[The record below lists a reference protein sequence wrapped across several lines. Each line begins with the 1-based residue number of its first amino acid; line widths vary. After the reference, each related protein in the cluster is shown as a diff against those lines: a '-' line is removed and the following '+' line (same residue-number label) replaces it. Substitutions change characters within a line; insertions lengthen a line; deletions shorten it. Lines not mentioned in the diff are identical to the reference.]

1 MGQKQTSNKILDPKD
16 REKKNLEEYKCKI
29 LFYEVSKNN
38 FDFINIV
45 GRGGF
50 GKVWKV
56 TFKKNKKVYAM
67 KEMFKAKV
75 IDKKS
80 ERSIKYERDLLAKMK
95 HP

>member
-45 GRGGF
+45 YWICIKSF
-50 GKVWKV
+50 ISIYSHYF
-56 TFKKNKKVYAM
+56 TF
-67 KEMFKAKV
+67 F
-75 IDKKS
+75 
-80 ERSIKYERDLLAKMK
+80 
-95 HP
+95 